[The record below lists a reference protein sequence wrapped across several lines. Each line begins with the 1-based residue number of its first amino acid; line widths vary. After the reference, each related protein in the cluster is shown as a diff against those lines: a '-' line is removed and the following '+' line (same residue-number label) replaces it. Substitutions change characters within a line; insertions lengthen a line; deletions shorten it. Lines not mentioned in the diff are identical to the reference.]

1 MKNIKKSVSAL
12 MTVFLVFAGAAGL
25 SSCEGDLAQPPVIE
39 PEGGVGTGA
48 WDKPLTVNQVL
59 LGTSNPALDQDWVTG
74 YIVGWV
80 NSGFGTVLNAR
91 TATFTVPASYSSNLL
106 LAMNP
111 DETDWEKC
119 ITVRL
124 VSGNAR
130 NSLNLQDNPGN
141 LHKMVTV
148 RGTTGEKY
156 FGVYGVRDVSMFTW
170 DDEGLEGYDV
180 PPVPTPT
187 PGETIFKALQETD
200 REMPDDWTI
209 MNDSIPPSASNFN
222 IWSWDQYKGA
232 GYLKASYKEKKYCL
246 SYFISPEIDLSKY
259 RRASLSFMHAAS
271 FQTTLRSLCGV
282 CVREAGTD
290 TWTDVPVIAWPEAGS
305 WTFVNSGALDLTNF
319 AGKKVE
325 IAFRYGSSSAG
336 ADTWEIRNV
345 LVSGVRN

>member
-12 MTVFLVFAGAAGL
+12 MTVFLAFAGAAGL

-91 TATFTVPASYSSNLL
+91 TATFTVPADLSSNLL
-106 LAMNP
+106 LAM
-111 DETDWEKC
+111 DSLETDWEKC
-119 ITVRL
+119 IPVKL
-124 VSGNAR
+124 ISGNAR

-156 FGVYGVRDVSMFTW
+156 FGIYGVRDVSMFTW

-180 PPVPTPT
+180 PPVPNPT
-187 PGETIFKALQETD
+187 PGETVFKALLET
-200 REMPDDWTI
+200 EQKMPDGWTI
-209 MNDSIPPSASNFN
+209 MNDSIPPSDSNVN
-222 IWSWDQYKGA
+222 IWSWDQYRGA
-232 GYLKASYKEKKYCL
+232 GYLKASYKNKKYCL

-259 RRASLSFMHAAS
+259 RRASLNFMHAAK

-282 CVREAGTD
+282 SVREAGTG
-290 TWTDVPVIAWPEAGS
+290 TWTDIPVIKWPEADS
-305 WTFVNSGALDLTNF
+305 WTFVNSGALDITNF

-325 IAFRYGSSSAG
+325 IAFRYSSSSEG
-336 ADTWEIRNV
+336 ADTWEIRN
-345 LVSGVRN
+345 LIVSGVRN

>member
-12 MTVFLVFAGAAGL
+12 MTAFLAFAGAAGL

-48 WDKPLTVNQVL
+48 WDKPLTVNQVF

-200 REMPDDWTI
+200 REMPDDWRI
-209 MNDSIPPSASNFN
+209 DNVRKPSSARD
-222 IWSWDQYKGA
+222 IWSWTQYNSA
-232 GYLKASYKEKKYCL
+232 YYLNARGSGDCL
-246 SYFISPEIDLSKY
+246 SYFISPEIDLSNY
-259 RRASLSFMHAAS
+259 RRASLSFMHAAK

-282 CVREAGTD
+282 CVRETGTE
-290 TWTDVPVIAWPEAGS
+290 TWTDVPVLTWPGEGS